1 MKRRIAGLL
10 IGLNLLVF
18 SNLTSAMETNVIE
31 ERQNRFKQTSISIK
45 AAKTSISKNNY
56 SQAIVHIENIDSWL
70 YEMADY
76 FTEGTQASISNKS
89 NASLEIWIN
98 FQEFRTLTELSRSGA
113 RQLIYALDEN
123 ENDNLKIKRTFKNF
137 AQTCSECH
145 RRFRN

>member
-1 MKRRIAGLL
+1 MRRRIAGFL
-10 IGLNLLVF
+10 ISLNLLVF
-18 SNLTSAMETNVIE
+18 SSLTFGKETNVIE

-76 FTEGTQASISNKS
+76 FTKGTQASISNKS
-89 NASLEIWIN
+89 SASLEIWTN
-98 FQEFRTLTELSRSGA
+98 FQEFRMLKELSRSGA

-123 ENDNLKIKRTFKNF
+123 ENDNLKIKRAFKNF

>member
-1 MKRRIAGLL
+1 MKRRIVGFL

-18 SNLTSAMETNVIE
+18 SSFTFGKETNIIQ

-56 SQAIVHIENIDSWL
+56 SQAIVHIENIDTWL
-70 YEMADY
+70 YEMIDY
-76 FTEGTQASISNKS
+76 FAEGTQASVLNKS
-89 NASLEIWIN
+89 SASLEIWTN
-98 FQEFRTLTELSRSGA
+98 FQEFRMLKELSRSGA

-123 ENDNLKIKRTFKNF
+123 ENDNLKIKRAFKNF